1 LRVLTVNLRSTD
13 CGGTVHDLVA
23 MWDGVDYLSHWTGL
37 HLFIT
42 ASCIQ
47 SLIPHR
53 QKGNTS
59 AFGGISIIFADDFA
73 QLSPVGQNRLYG
85 HIKVEEASTKNGQ
98 DAILGKL
105 LWLSIRTI
113 VILTEN
119 KRQTGPG
126 SEQFIGLLT

>member
-1 LRVLTVNLRSTD
+1 V
-13 CGGTVHDLVA
+13 
-23 MWDGVDYLSHWTGL
+23 
-37 HLFIT
+37 
-42 ASCIQ
+42 
-47 SLIPHR
+47 
-53 QKGNTS
+53 KGNTS